1 MTNTKFK
8 LKIDYLCQNS
18 FMMNYISI
26 DNISKA
32 FSDKLLFENISFG
45 IEKGEKTALVAAN
58 GTGKSTMM
66 KILVGKE
73 ESDKG
78 SISYNE
84 NIRIGYLEQL
94 PQFDSELTIQEVIS
108 TGHTDIMNVIQRYEN
123 ALLNHVD
130 DNNISTKKELED
142 AISQM
147 DALQAWS
154 YEQRLKQLLYTFEI
168 TDLSQK
174 IGTLSGG
181 QVKRLALALVLLDD
195 PDILFLDE
203 PTNHLDMGMIEWLEK
218 YLTQS
223 TKTLFMV
230 THDRYFLD
238 RVCNK
243 IFELYQGTMYTHNGN
258 YDYYVRKSR
267 EREENKRIAAER
279 AGQLLKHELEW
290 MRSTPQARTGKAKA
304 RIDAFYDLQEK
315 ARMRRDN
322 NELQFG
328 ADMQRLGG
336 KILEMDR
343 VSKSYGDMII
353 LKDFEYIFKKGERI
367 GVIGK
372 NGIGKS
378 TFLNMI
384 TGNENPDSGTIVTG
398 QTVVYGYYTQKGIK
412 FDERKT
418 VLETIKDI
426 AEVIHYGKDK
436 TYSADQLLAHFMF
449 PYSMHRQPVSL
460 LSGGEKRRLYL
471 LTVLVSNP
479 NFLILDEPTNDLD
492 LLTLQKLEDFLQ
504 TYKGCLLVVSH
515 DRFFLDQ
522 TVDQLFVF
530 EGDGKVKGFM
540 GNYSQ
545 YHDYLEEKNKEERRE
560 LTAQKQESR
569 AEKPTSERKKKRTY
583 KEQQEYEKL
592 AKEIESLEIE
602 KEELTI
608 KMQDQLDYQEL
619 DKLGKRM
626 NEITEL
632 IDEKELR
639 WLELDEIGG

>member
-1 MTNTKFK
+1 
-8 LKIDYLCQNS
+8 
-18 FMMNYISI
+18 MNYISI

-94 PQFDSELTIQEVIS
+94 PQFDPELTIQEVIS
-108 TGHTDIMNVIQRYEN
+108 TGHTDIMAVIQRYEN

-130 DNNISTKKELED
+130 DNNIATKKELEQ
-142 AISQM
+142 AIAQM
-147 DALQAWS
+147 DGLQAWS

-168 TDLSQK
+168 TDLTQK
-174 IGTLSGG
+174 VGTLSGG

-279 AGQLLKHELEW
+279 AGQLLKYELEW

-315 ARMRRDN
+315 ARVRRDN
-322 NELQFG
+322 SELQFG

-343 VSKSYGDMII
+343 VSKSYGDTVV

-367 GVIGK
+367 GIIGK

-384 TGNENPDSGTIVTG
+384 TGNEKPDSGTIVTG
-398 QTVVYGYYTQKGIK
+398 QTVAYGYYTQKGIK

-418 VLETIKDI
+418 VIETIKDI

-436 TYSADQLLAHFMF
+436 TYTADQLLAHFMF
-449 PYSMHRQPVSL
+449 PYSMHRQQVAL

-492 LLTLQKLEDFLQ
+492 LLTLQKLEDYLN

-515 DRFFLDQ
+515 DRFFLDE

-545 YHDYLEEKNKEERRE
+545 YHEYLENKAKEEKRE
-560 LTAQKQESR
+560 IAAQKQETR
-569 AEKPTSERKKKRTY
+569 AERQITTERKKKRTY
-583 KEQQEYEKL
+583 KEQQEYEQLAKDIEALENEKKELTLKL
-592 AKEIESLEIE
+592 EQQLDYKEIEKIGNR
-602 KEELTI
+602 I
-608 KMQDQLDYQEL
+608 
-619 DKLGKRM
+619 G
-626 NEITEL
+626 EITDL

-639 WLELDEIGG
+639 WLELDEIS

>member
-1 MTNTKFK
+1 
-8 LKIDYLCQNS
+8 
-18 FMMNYISI
+18 MNYLSI

-78 SISYNE
+78 TISYNE

-94 PQFDSELTIQEVIS
+94 PQFDPELTIQEVIS
-108 TGHTDIMNVIQRYEN
+108 TGHTDIMAVIQRYEN

-130 DNNISTKKELED
+130 DNNTSTKKELEQ
-142 AISQM
+142 AIAQM
-147 DALQAWS
+147 DGLQAWS

-174 IGTLSGG
+174 VGTLSGG

-304 RIDAFYDLQEK
+304 RIDAFYDLKEK
-315 ARMRRDN
+315 AKVRRDN
-322 NELQFG
+322 SELQFG

-343 VSKSYGDMII
+343 VSKSYGDTTI
-353 LKDFEYIFKKGERI
+353 LKDFDYIFKKGERI
-367 GVIGK
+367 GIIGK

-384 TGNENPDSGTIVTG
+384 TGNEQPDSGTIVTG
-398 QTVVYGYYTQKGIK
+398 QTVAYGYYTQKGIK

-426 AEVIHYGKDK
+426 AEIIHYGKDK
-436 TYSADQLLAHFMF
+436 TYTADQLLAHFMF
-449 PYSMHRQPVSL
+449 PYSMHRQQVAL

-492 LLTLQKLEDFLQ
+492 LLTLQNLEDYLS

-515 DRFFLDQ
+515 DRFFLDE

-545 YHDYLEEKNKEERRE
+545 YHEYLENKTREEKRE
-560 LTAQKQESR
+560 IAAQKQETR
-569 AEKPTSERKKKRTY
+569 AEKPASERKKKRTY
-583 KEQQEYEKL
+583 KEQQEYEQL
-592 AKEIESLEIE
+592 AKDIEALETE
-602 KEELTI
+602 KKELTS
-608 KMQDQLDYQEL
+608 KLEQQLDYQEL
-619 DKLGKRM
+619 EKIGNRIS
-626 NEITEL
+626 EITNL
-632 IDEKELR
+632 IDEKEMR
-639 WLELDEIGG
+639 WLELDEIA

>member
-1 MTNTKFK
+1 
-8 LKIDYLCQNS
+8 
-18 FMMNYISI
+18 MNYISI

-78 SISYNE
+78 SIAYNE

-94 PQFDSELTIQEVIS
+94 PQFDPQLTIQDVIS

-123 ALLNHVD
+123 ALVNHVD
-130 DNNISTKKELED
+130 DNNLNTKKDLED

-174 IGTLSGG
+174 VGTLSGG

-279 AGQLLKHELEW
+279 AGQLLKYELEW

-304 RIDAFYDLQEK
+304 RIDAFYDLKEK
-315 ARMRRDN
+315 AKFRRDN
-322 NELQFG
+322 TELQFG
-328 ADMQRLGG
+328 SDMQRLGG

-343 VSKSYGDMII
+343 VSKSYGEMTI
-353 LKDFEYIFKKGERI
+353 LKDFDYIFKKGERI
-367 GVIGK
+367 GIIGK

-384 TGNENPDSGTIVTG
+384 TGNESPDSGTIVTG
-398 QTVVYGYYTQKGIK
+398 QTVAYGYYTQKGIK

-418 VLETIKDI
+418 VLETIQDI
-426 AEVIHYGKDK
+426 AEVIHYGKDNVY
-436 TYSADQLLAHFMF
+436 TADKLLAHFMF

-504 TYKGCLLVVSH
+504 SYKGCLLVVSH

-545 YHDYLEEKNKEERRE
+545 YHDYLEEKNKEEKKVIA
-560 LTAQKQESR
+560 AQKQETR
-569 AEKPTSERKKKRTY
+569 MEKPKATERKKKRTY
-583 KEQQEYEKL
+583 KEQQEYEQL
-592 AKEIESLEIE
+592 AKDIESLEME
-602 KEELTI
+602 KEEITV
-608 KMQDQLDYQEL
+608 KMQEQIDYQEIER
-619 DKLGKRM
+619 LGKRL
-626 NEITEL
+626 NEINDL
-632 IDEKELR
+632 LDEKEMR
-639 WLELDEIGG
+639 WLELDEVEL

>member
-1 MTNTKFK
+1 
-8 LKIDYLCQNS
+8 
-18 FMMNYISI
+18 MNYISV

-78 SISYNE
+78 SIAYNE

-94 PQFDSELTIQEVIS
+94 PQYEPELTIQEVIS

-130 DNNISTKKELED
+130 DNNLSTKKELED

-147 DALQAWS
+147 DSLQAWS

-315 ARMRRDN
+315 AKMRRDN

-343 VSKSYGDMII
+343 VSKYYGKMTI
-353 LKDFEYIFKKGERI
+353 LENFDYIFKRGERI
-367 GVIGK
+367 GIIGK

-384 TGNENPDSGTIVTG
+384 TGNESPDSGTIVTG

-436 TYSADQLLAHFMF
+436 TYTADQLLAHFMF

-530 EGDGKVKGFM
+530 EGNGKVKGFM

-545 YHDYLEEKNKEERRE
+545 YHDYLEEKNKEEKKE
-560 LTAQKQESR
+560 QSAQKQENR
-569 AEKPTSERKKKRTY
+569 VEKPTSERKKKRSY
-583 KEQQEYEKL
+583 KEQKEYELL
-592 AKEIESLEIE
+592 AQEIEMLEME
-602 KEELTI
+602 KEELTA
-608 KMQDQLDYQEL
+608 KMQEQLDYQEIE
-619 DKLGKRM
+619 KLGNRM
-626 NEITEL
+626 NEINEL
-632 IDEKELR
+632 LDEKEMR
-639 WLELDEIGG
+639 WLELDEI

>member
-1 MTNTKFK
+1 
-8 LKIDYLCQNS
+8 
-18 FMMNYISI
+18 MNYLSI

-78 SISYNE
+78 TVSYNE

-94 PQFDSELTIQEVIS
+94 PQFEPELTIQEVIS
-108 TGHTDIMNVIQRYEN
+108 TGHTDIMAVIQRYEN

-130 DNNISTKKELED
+130 DNNLSTKKELED

-147 DALQAWS
+147 DGLQAWS
-154 YEQRLKQLLYTFEI
+154 YEQRLKQLLYTFDI

-174 IGTLSGG
+174 VSTLSGG

-279 AGQLLKHELEW
+279 AGQLLKYELEW

-315 ARMRRDN
+315 AKMRRDN

-328 ADMQRLGG
+328 SDMQRLGG

-343 VSKSYGDMII
+343 VSKSYGNTTI
-353 LKDFEYIFKKGERI
+353 LKDFDYIFKRGERI
-367 GVIGK
+367 GIIGK

-384 TGNENPDSGTIVTG
+384 TGSESPDAGTIVTG
-398 QTVVYGYYTQKGIK
+398 QTVAYGYYTQKGMK

-436 TYSADQLLAHFMF
+436 TYTADQLLAHFMF

-515 DRFFLDQ
+515 DRYFLDQ

-530 EGDGKVKGFM
+530 EGEGKVKGFM

-545 YHDYLEEKNKEERRE
+545 YHDYLEEKNKEEKRE
-560 LTAQKQESR
+560 QAAQKQESR
-569 AEKPTSERKKKRTY
+569 IEKPATERKRKRSY
-583 KEQQEYEKL
+583 KEEKEYEQL
-592 AKEIESLEIE
+592 AKDIEALENE
-602 KEELTI
+602 KAELTA
-608 KMQDQLDYQEL
+608 KMQEQLDYQEL
-619 DKLGKRM
+619 DRLGKRM

-632 IDEKELR
+632 IDEKEMR
-639 WLELDEIGG
+639 WLELDEI

>member
-1 MTNTKFK
+1 
-8 LKIDYLCQNS
+8 
-18 FMMNYISI
+18 MNYLSI

-78 SISYNE
+78 SVFYNE

-108 TGHTDIMNVIQRYEN
+108 TGHTDIMAVIQRYEK

-130 DNNISTKKELED
+130 DNNINTKKELEES
-142 AISQM
+142 ISQM

-154 YEQRLKQLLYTFEI
+154 YEQRLKQLLYTFDI

-174 IGTLSGG
+174 VGTLSGG

-267 EREENKRIAAER
+267 EREENKRVAAER
-279 AGQLLKHELEW
+279 AGQLLKYELEW

-315 ARMRRDN
+315 AKMRRDN

-343 VSKSYGDMII
+343 VSKAYGNTTI
-353 LKDFEYIFKKGERI
+353 LKDFDYIFKRGERI
-367 GVIGK
+367 GIIGK

-398 QTVVYGYYTQKGIK
+398 QTVAYGYYTQKGMN

-418 VLETIKDI
+418 VLETIKNI

-436 TYSADQLLAHFMF
+436 TYTADQLLAHFMF

-545 YHDYLEEKNKEERRE
+545 YREYLEEKSREEKRE
-560 LTAQKQESR
+560 QAAQKQDTR
-569 AEKPTSERKKKRTY
+569 VEKPVTERKKKRTY
-583 KEQQEYEKL
+583 KEQKEYEQL
-592 AKEIESLEIE
+592 AKDIEDLE
-602 KEELTI
+602 KEKTELTA
-608 KMQDQLDYQEL
+608 KMQEQLDYQEL
-619 DKLGKRM
+619 EALGKRM
-626 NEITEL
+626 NEITDL

-639 WLELDEIGG
+639 WLELDEIENC

>member
-1 MTNTKFK
+1 
-8 LKIDYLCQNS
+8 
-18 FMMNYISI
+18 MNYISI

-94 PQFDSELTIQEVIS
+94 PHFEPELTIQDVIS
-108 TGHTDIMNVIQRYEN
+108 TGHTDIMAVIQRYEN

-130 DNNISTKKELED
+130 DNNVATKKELEQ
-142 AISQM
+142 AIAQM
-147 DALQAWS
+147 DGLQAWS

-168 TDLSQK
+168 TDLTQK
-174 IGTLSGG
+174 VGTLSGG

-315 ARMRRDN
+315 ARVRRDN
-322 NELQFG
+322 SELQFG

-343 VSKSYGDMII
+343 VSKSYGDTVV

-367 GVIGK
+367 GIIGK

-384 TGNENPDSGTIVTG
+384 TGNESPDSGTIVTG
-398 QTVVYGYYTQKGIK
+398 QTVAYGYYTQKGIK

-418 VLETIKDI
+418 VIETIKDI

-436 TYSADQLLAHFMF
+436 TYTADQLLAHFMF
-449 PYSMHRQPVSL
+449 PYSMHRQQVAL

-492 LLTLQKLEDFLQ
+492 LLTLQKLEDYLRS
-504 TYKGCLLVVSH
+504 YKGCLLVVSH
-515 DRFFLDQ
+515 DRFFLDE

-545 YHDYLEEKNKEERRE
+545 YHEYLENKTKEEKRE
-560 LTAQKQESR
+560 IAAQKQESR
-569 AEKPTSERKKKRTY
+569 AERPASSERKKKRTY
-583 KEQQEYEKL
+583 KEQQEYEQLAKDIENLENEKKELTAKL
-592 AKEIESLEIE
+592 EQQLDYKEIEKIGNRISEIS
-602 KEELTI
+602 
-608 KMQDQLDYQEL
+608 D
-619 DKLGKRM
+619 
-626 NEITEL
+626 L

-639 WLELDEIGG
+639 WLELDEIS

>member
-1 MTNTKFK
+1 
-8 LKIDYLCQNS
+8 
-18 FMMNYISI
+18 MNYISI

-94 PQFDSELTIQEVIS
+94 PHFEPELTIQDVIS
-108 TGHTDIMNVIQRYEN
+108 TGHTDIMNVIQRYED

-130 DNNISTKKELED
+130 DKNISTKKELED

-267 EREENKRIAAER
+267 EREENKRVAAER
-279 AGQLLKHELEW
+279 AGQLLKYELEW

-304 RIDAFYDLQEK
+304 RIDAFYDLKEK
-315 ARMRRDN
+315 AKFRRDN
-322 NELQFG
+322 TELQFG
-328 ADMQRLGG
+328 SDMQRLGG

-343 VSKSYGDMII
+343 VSKSYGNTTI
-353 LKDFEYIFKKGERI
+353 LKDFDYIFKKGERI
-367 GVIGK
+367 GIIGK

-384 TGNENPDSGTIVTG
+384 TGSENPDTGTIVTG
-398 QTVVYGYYTQKGIK
+398 QTVAYGYYTQKGIK

-418 VLETIKDI
+418 ILETIKDI

-436 TYSADQLLAHFMF
+436 VYSPDQLLAHFMF

-504 TYKGCLLVVSH
+504 SYKGCLLVVSH
-515 DRFFLDQ
+515 DRYFLDQ

-545 YHDYLEEKNKEERRE
+545 YHDYLEEKSKEEKKE
-560 LTAQKQESR
+560 QSAQKQEAR
-569 AEKPTSERKKKRTY
+569 VEKPASERKKKRTY
-583 KEQQEYEKL
+583 KEQKEYEQL
-592 AKEIESLEIE
+592 AQDIETLE
-602 KEELTI
+602 KEKNELTV
-608 KMQDQLDYQEL
+608 KMQEQLDYQEL

-626 NEITEL
+626 NEITDL

-639 WLELDEIGG
+639 WLELDEIENQI

>member
-1 MTNTKFK
+1 MPKRK
-8 LKIDYLCQNS
+8 LK
-18 FMMNYISI
+18 MNYLSI

-78 SISYNE
+78 TVSYNE

-94 PQFDSELTIQEVIS
+94 PQFNPELTIQEVIS
-108 TGHTDIMNVIQRYEN
+108 TGHTDIMAVIQRYEN

-130 DNNISTKKELED
+130 DNNTSTKKELEQ
-142 AISQM
+142 AIAQM
-147 DALQAWS
+147 DGLQAWS

-174 IGTLSGG
+174 VSTLSGG

-304 RIDAFYDLQEK
+304 RIDAFYDLKEK
-315 ARMRRDN
+315 AKVRRDN
-322 NELQFG
+322 SELQFG

-343 VSKSYGDMII
+343 VSKSYGDTTI
-353 LKDFEYIFKKGERI
+353 LKDFDYIFKKGERI
-367 GVIGK
+367 GIIGK

-384 TGNENPDSGTIVTG
+384 TGNEKPDSGTIVTG
-398 QTVVYGYYTQKGIK
+398 QTVAYGYYTQKGIK

-426 AEVIHYGKDK
+426 AEIIHYGKDK
-436 TYSADQLLAHFMF
+436 TYTADQLLAHFMF
-449 PYSMHRQPVSL
+449 PYSMHRQQVAL

-492 LLTLQKLEDFLQ
+492 LLTLQKLEDYLS

-515 DRFFLDQ
+515 DRFFLDE

-545 YHDYLEEKNKEERRE
+545 YHEYLENKTREEKRE
-560 LTAQKQESR
+560 IAAQKQETR
-569 AEKPTSERKKKRTY
+569 TEKPATERKKKRTY
-583 KEQQEYEKL
+583 KEQQEYEQL
-592 AKEIESLEIE
+592 AKDIEALETE
-602 KEELTI
+602 KKELTS
-608 KMQDQLDYQEL
+608 KLEQQLDYQEL
-619 DKLGKRM
+619 EKIGNRIS
-626 NEITEL
+626 EITDL
-632 IDEKELR
+632 IDEKEMR
-639 WLELDEIGG
+639 WLELDEIA

>member
-1 MTNTKFK
+1 
-8 LKIDYLCQNS
+8 
-18 FMMNYISI
+18 MNYISI

-78 SISYNE
+78 TIAYNE

-94 PQFDSELTIQEVIS
+94 PQFDPQLTIQDVIS

-123 ALLNHVD
+123 ALQNHVD
-130 DNNISTKKELED
+130 DDNIYTKKELEV

-147 DALQAWS
+147 DSLQAWS
-154 YEQRLKQLLYTFEI
+154 YEQRLKQLLFTFEI
-168 TDLSQK
+168 TDLTQK

-279 AGQLLKHELEW
+279 AGQLLKYELEW

-304 RIDAFYDLQEK
+304 RIDAFYDLKEK
-315 ARMRRDN
+315 AKFRRDN
-322 NELQFG
+322 TELQFG
-328 ADMQRLGG
+328 SDMQRLGG

-343 VSKSYGDMII
+343 VPKSYGEMTI
-353 LKDFEYIFKKGERI
+353 LKDFDYIFKKGERI
-367 GVIGK
+367 GIIGK

-384 TGNENPDSGTIVTG
+384 TGNESPDSGTIVTG
-398 QTVVYGYYTQKGIK
+398 QTVAYGYYTQKGIK

-418 VLETIKDI
+418 VLETIQDI
-426 AEVIHYGKDK
+426 AEVIHYGKDNVY
-436 TYSADQLLAHFMF
+436 TADKLLAHFMF

-504 TYKGCLLVVSH
+504 SYKGCLLVVSH

-545 YHDYLEEKNKEERRE
+545 YHDYLEEKNKEEKKVIA
-560 LTAQKQESR
+560 AQKQETR
-569 AEKPTSERKKKRTY
+569 MEKPKATERKKKRTY
-583 KEQQEYEKL
+583 KEQQEYEQL
-592 AKEIESLEIE
+592 AKDIESLEME
-602 KEELTI
+602 KEEITV
-608 KMQDQLDYQEL
+608 KMQEQIDYQEIER
-619 DKLGKRM
+619 LGKRL
-626 NEITEL
+626 NEINDL
-632 IDEKELR
+632 LNEKEMR
-639 WLELDEIGG
+639 WLELDEIEL

>member
-1 MTNTKFK
+1 
-8 LKIDYLCQNS
+8 
-18 FMMNYISI
+18 MNYISI

-78 SISYNE
+78 SIAYNE

-94 PQFDSELTIQEVIS
+94 PQFDPDLTIQDVIS
-108 TGHTDIMNVIQRYEN
+108 TGHTDIMSVIQRYEK
-123 ALLNHVD
+123 ALTEHVD
-130 DNNISTKKELED
+130 DNNVATKKELEQ
-142 AISQM
+142 AIAQM
-147 DALQAWS
+147 DGLQAWS

-243 IFELYQGTMYTHNGN
+243 IFELYQGTMYVHNGN

-315 ARMRRDN
+315 AKMRRDN

-343 VSKSYGDMII
+343 VSKSYGDITV
-353 LKDFEYIFKKGERI
+353 LKDFDYIFKKGERI
-367 GVIGK
+367 GIIGK

-398 QTVVYGYYTQKGIK
+398 QTVAYGYYTQKGIK

-436 TYSADQLLAHFMF
+436 VYTADQLLAHFMF
-449 PYSMHRQPVSL
+449 PYPMHRQQVAL

-471 LTVLVSNP
+471 LTVLVANP

-492 LLTLQKLEDFLQ
+492 LLTLQKLEDYLRS
-504 TYKGCLLVVSH
+504 YKGCLLVVSH
-515 DRFFLDQ
+515 DRFFLDE

-545 YHDYLEEKNKEERRE
+545 YHEYIENKNKEEKRE
-560 LTAQKQESR
+560 LAAQKQEAR
-569 AEKPTSERKKKRTY
+569 TEKPATTERKKKRSY
-583 KEQQEYEKL
+583 KEQQEYEQLTKDI
-592 AKEIESLEIE
+592 AALEIE
-602 KEELTI
+602 KEELTL
-608 KMQDQLDYQEL
+608 KMEQQLDYQEL
-619 DKLGKRM
+619 EKIGSRIS
-626 NEITEL
+626 EITEL

-639 WLELDEIGG
+639 WLELDEI

>member
-1 MTNTKFK
+1 
-8 LKIDYLCQNS
+8 
-18 FMMNYISI
+18 MNYLSI

-78 SISYNE
+78 TVSYNE

-94 PQFDSELTIQEVIS
+94 PQFDPELTIQEVIS
-108 TGHTDIMNVIQRYEN
+108 TGHTDIMAVIQRYEN

-130 DNNISTKKELED
+130 DNNINTKKELEES
-142 AISQM
+142 ISQM

-174 IGTLSGG
+174 VGTLSGG

-267 EREENKRIAAER
+267 EREENKRVAAER

-315 ARMRRDN
+315 AKMRRDN

-343 VSKSYGDMII
+343 VSKSYGNTTI
-353 LKDFEYIFKKGERI
+353 LKDFEYIFKRGERI
-367 GVIGK
+367 GIIGK

-384 TGNENPDSGTIVTG
+384 TGSENPDSGTIVTG
-398 QTVVYGYYTQKGIK
+398 QTVAYGYYTQKGIH

-426 AEVIHYGKDK
+426 AEVIRYGKDK
-436 TYSADQLLAHFMF
+436 TYTADQLLAHFMF

-545 YHDYLEEKNKEERRE
+545 YHEYLENKTKEEKRE
-560 LTAQKQESR
+560 QAAQKQETR
-569 AEKPTSERKKKRTY
+569 AEKPVTERKKKRTY
-583 KEQQEYEKL
+583 KEQKEYEQL
-592 AKEIESLEIE
+592 AKDIEDLE
-602 KEELTI
+602 KEKAELTA
-608 KMQDQLDYQEL
+608 KMQEQLDYQEL
-619 DKLGKRM
+619 DALGKRM
-626 NEITEL
+626 NEITDL

-639 WLELDEIGG
+639 WLELDEIENC

>member
-1 MTNTKFK
+1 
-8 LKIDYLCQNS
+8 
-18 FMMNYISI
+18 MNYISI

-78 SISYNE
+78 SIAYNE

-130 DNNISTKKELED
+130 DDNISTKKELEE

-168 TDLSQK
+168 TDLTQK

-315 ARMRRDN
+315 AKMRRDN
-322 NELQFG
+322 SELQFG

-343 VSKSYGDMII
+343 VSKSYGEMTI
-353 LKDFEYIFKKGERI
+353 LKDFDYIFKKGERI
-367 GVIGK
+367 GIIGK

-384 TGNENPDSGTIVTG
+384 TGNENPDEGTIVTG

-449 PYSMHRQPVSL
+449 PYSMHRQLVSL

-560 LTAQKQESR
+560 QAAQKQEIR
-569 AEKPTSERKKKRTY
+569 VEKPASERKKKRTY
-583 KEQQEYEKL
+583 KEQKEYEQL
-592 AKEIESLEIE
+592 TDEIAALESE
-602 KEELTI
+602 KEELTA
-608 KMQDQLDYQEL
+608 KMQEQLDYQEL
-619 DKLGKRM
+619 EKMGKRIS
-626 NEITEL
+626 EINEL

-639 WLELDEIGG
+639 WLELDEIN

>member
-1 MTNTKFK
+1 
-8 LKIDYLCQNS
+8 
-18 FMMNYISI
+18 MNYISI

-94 PQFDSELTIQEVIS
+94 PQFEPELTIQEVIS
-108 TGHTDIMNVIQRYEN
+108 TGHTDIMAVIQRYEN

-130 DNNISTKKELED
+130 DNNIATKKELEQ
-142 AISQM
+142 AIAQM
-147 DALQAWS
+147 DGLQAWS

-174 IGTLSGG
+174 VGTLSGG

-279 AGQLLKHELEW
+279 AGQLLKYELEW

-315 ARMRRDN
+315 ARVRRDN
-322 NELQFG
+322 SELQFG

-343 VSKSYGDMII
+343 VSKSYGDTVV

-367 GVIGK
+367 GIIGK

-384 TGNENPDSGTIVTG
+384 TGNESPDSGTIVTG
-398 QTVVYGYYTQKGIK
+398 QTVAYGYYTQKGIK

-436 TYSADQLLAHFMF
+436 TYTADQLLAHFMF
-449 PYSMHRQPVSL
+449 PYSMHRQQVAL

-492 LLTLQKLEDFLQ
+492 LLTLQKLEDYLRS
-504 TYKGCLLVVSH
+504 YKGCLLVVSH
-515 DRFFLDQ
+515 DRFFLDE

-545 YHDYLEEKNKEERRE
+545 YHEYLENKTKEEKRE
-560 LTAQKQESR
+560 IAAQKQETR
-569 AEKPTSERKKKRTY
+569 AERPAATERKKKRTY
-583 KEQQEYEKL
+583 KEQQEYEQL
-592 AKEIESLEIE
+592 AKDIEALENE
-602 KEELTI
+602 KKELTI
-608 KMQDQLDYQEL
+608 KLEQQLDYKEIE
-619 DKLGKRM
+619 KIGNRIG
-626 NEITEL
+626 EITDL

-639 WLELDEIGG
+639 WLELDEI

>member
-1 MTNTKFK
+1 
-8 LKIDYLCQNS
+8 
-18 FMMNYISI
+18 MNYISI

-32 FSDKLLFENISFG
+32 YSDKLLFENISFG

-73 ESDKG
+73 ECDKG
-78 SISYNE
+78 SIAYNE
-84 NIRIGYLEQL
+84 NMRIGYLEQM
-94 PQFDSELTIQEVIS
+94 PYFDPTLTIQDVIS
-108 TGHTDIMNVIQRYEN
+108 TGHTDIMSVIQSYEK

-130 DNNISTKKELED
+130 DNNLKTKLELET
-142 AISQM
+142 AISNM

-154 YEQRLKQLLYTFEI
+154 YEQRLKQLLYTFDI
-168 TDLSQK
+168 TDLTQT

-181 QVKRLALALVLLDD
+181 QIKRLALALVLLDD

-218 YLTQS
+218 YLSQS

-243 IFELYQGTMYTHNGN
+243 IFELYQGTMYVHKGN

-279 AGQLLKHELEW
+279 AGQLLKYELEW

-304 RIDAFYDLQEK
+304 RIDAFYDLKEK
-315 ARMRRDN
+315 AKMRRDN

-328 ADMQRLGG
+328 SDMQRLGG

-343 VSKSYGDMII
+343 VSKSYGNNII
-353 LKDFEYIFKKGERI
+353 LRDFDYIFKKGERI
-367 GVIGK
+367 GIIGK

-384 TGNENPDSGTIVTG
+384 TGSENPDSGTIVTG
-398 QTVVYGYYTQKGIK
+398 QTVAYGYYTQKGIK

-418 VLETIKDI
+418 VVETIKDI

-515 DRFFLDQ
+515 DRYFLDQ

-540 GNYSQ
+540 GNYTQ
-545 YHDYLEEKNKEERRE
+545 YHDYIEEKSKEEKRE
-560 LTAQKQESR
+560 QAIQKQES
-569 AEKPTSERKKKRTY
+569 KPDKPKSAERKKKRSY
-583 KEQQEYEKL
+583 KEQKEYDQL
-592 AKEIESLEIE
+592 TQEIEDLELE
-602 KEELTI
+602 KETLTF
-608 KMQDQLDYQEL
+608 KMQEQLDYQEL
-619 DKLGKRM
+619 DKIGKRI
-626 NEITEL
+626 NEINEL
-632 IDEKELR
+632 LDEKELR
-639 WLELDEIGG
+639 WLELDEIE

>member
-1 MTNTKFK
+1 M
-8 LKIDYLCQNS
+8 YLCENS
-18 FMMNYISI
+18 FTMNYISI

-73 ESDKG
+73 ECDKG
-78 SISYNE
+78 SIAYNE

-94 PQFDSELTIQEVIS
+94 PQFDPELSIQDVIS

-123 ALLNHVD
+123 ALLSHVD

-142 AISQM
+142 SISQM

-168 TDLSQK
+168 TDLTQK
-174 IGTLSGG
+174 IETLSGG

-315 ARMRRDN
+315 AKMRRDN

-343 VSKSYGDMII
+343 VSKSYGDLTI
-353 LKDFEYIFKKGERI
+353 LKDFDYIFKKGERI
-367 GVIGK
+367 GIIGK

-384 TGNENPDSGTIVTG
+384 TGNENPDKGTIVTG

-530 EGDGKVKGFM
+530 EGDGNVKGFM

-545 YHDYLEEKNKEERRE
+545 YHEYLEDRNRE
-560 LTAQKQESR
+560 VKREQAAQKQDNR
-569 AEKPTSERKKKRTY
+569 TEKQVSERKKKRSY
-583 KEQQEYEKL
+583 KEQMEYEQL
-592 AKEIESLEIE
+592 AKDIETLEIE
-602 KEELTI
+602 KSELTL
-608 KMQDQLDYQEL
+608 KMQEISDYQEME
-619 DKLGKRM
+619 KIAKRM

-632 IDEKELR
+632 IDGKELR

>member
-1 MTNTKFK
+1 
-8 LKIDYLCQNS
+8 
-18 FMMNYISI
+18 MNYLSI

-78 SISYNE
+78 SIAYNE

-94 PQFDSELTIQEVIS
+94 PQFDPELTIQEVIS
-108 TGHTDIMNVIQRYEN
+108 TGHTDIMAVIQRYEN

-130 DNNISTKKELED
+130 DNNLNTKQELEM

-147 DALQAWS
+147 DSLQAWS

-168 TDLSQK
+168 TDLTQK
-174 IGTLSGG
+174 VGTLSGG

-279 AGQLLKHELEW
+279 AGQLLKYELEW

-315 ARMRRDN
+315 AKMRRDN
-322 NELQFG
+322 TELQFG
-328 ADMQRLGG
+328 SDMQRLGG

-343 VSKSYGDMII
+343 VSKAYGNTTI
-353 LKDFEYIFKKGERI
+353 LKDFDYIFKKGERI
-367 GVIGK
+367 GIIGK

-384 TGNENPDSGTIVTG
+384 TGKENPDSGTIVTG
-398 QTVVYGYYTQKGIK
+398 QTVAYGYYTQKGIK

-418 VLETIKDI
+418 VIETIKDI

-436 TYSADQLLAHFMF
+436 TYTADQLLAHFMF

-504 TYKGCLLVVSH
+504 NYKGCLIVVSH
-515 DRFFLDQ
+515 DRFFLDE

-545 YHDYLEEKNKEERRE
+545 YREYLENKTKEEKRE
-560 LTAQKQESR
+560 LAAQKQETR
-569 AEKPTSERKKKRTY
+569 AAEKPATERKKKRTY
-583 KEQQEYEKL
+583 KEQQEYEQL
-592 AKEIESLEIE
+592 AKDIETLETE
-602 KEELTI
+602 KKELTA
-608 KMQDQLDYQEL
+608 QLEQQLDYQEL
-619 DKLGKRM
+619 EKIGNRIS
-626 NEITEL
+626 EITEL
-632 IDEKELR
+632 IDEKEMR
-639 WLELDEIGG
+639 WLELDEIS